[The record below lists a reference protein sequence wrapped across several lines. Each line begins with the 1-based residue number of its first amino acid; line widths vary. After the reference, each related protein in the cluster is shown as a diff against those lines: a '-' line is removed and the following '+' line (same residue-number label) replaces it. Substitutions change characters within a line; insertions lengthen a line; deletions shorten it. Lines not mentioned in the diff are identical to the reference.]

1 METNVS
7 ARLLIF
13 LIICSIVVIG
23 NNSQQA
29 SAEIFFPSTNAR
41 LDDPPTYC
49 IITPD
54 DENISDNKKEQWVS
68 KATGAILEWETK
80 LKAAESENKDVWEIT
95 TKIIPEGESAS
106 STCDIEITFEDK
118 PSILLG
124 HTAGVF
130 SWPPGEIIIYYLQ
143 LVLCS
148 LFIPCYD
155 DETLRSNDQISVT
168 VVHEVGHSFGLD
180 HYISDNDVI
189 TKSWSTVNKSPPSV
203 MIPTIHKTPS
213 LMKITDVD
221 IQKIRSIYGS
231 EGFFAFSSVPVPTPT
246 PTPVPTPTPTPE
258 PTPTPTP
265 EPTPTPTPIPTPTP
279 APPIVPVLP
288 FDSIQVSPKTV
299 VVDRYGQQMLKISGS
314 ILQDE
319 LLRGHPIILTVYR
332 PDQSVQI
339 LKITPTQ
346 KGYFETFLIFDKD
359 SIRGVYRISG
369 SYIQHVD
376 KDMDITF
383 EVTSSKTDINS
394 PIITSKTPTPD
405 LAYKNAAQLAKSTFE
420 TRINELKF
428 ELNEAEKTLSAL
440 DFENTFAQRKIE
452 HAKSIHQ
459 NGIENL
465 KEATKKWSAGVY
477 ELEKQNFQ
485 ESLEFFN
492 RIDSNEKEMRDVLR
506 DIDGYIDEAND
517 LGNILQLQK
526 TSRVPDWIKN
536 NAKWWSA
543 GQIGDSDFVSGIQF
557 MIKEKI
563 INIPDLPEQA
573 SETAEEKVPD
583 WIRNNAGW
591 WADGLITED
600 DFVKGIQYLVEQGII
615 RV

>member
-1 METNVS
+1 VS
-7 ARLLIF
+7 
-13 LIICSIVVIG
+13 
-23 NNSQQA
+23 
-29 SAEIFFPSTNAR
+29 E
-41 LDDPPTYC
+41 
-49 IITPD
+49 
-54 DENISDNKKEQWVS
+54 
-68 KATGAILEWETK
+68 ATGAILEWEAK
-80 LKAAESENKDVWEIT
+80 LKAAESENKAVWEIT

-118 PSILLG
+118 PPILLG
-124 HTAGVF
+124 PIVGVF

-148 LFIPCYD
+148 LIIPCYD
-155 DETLRSNDQISVT
+155 DETLIPNDQISVI
-168 VVHEVGHSFGLD
+168 VLHEVGHSFGLD
-180 HYISDNDVI
+180 HYISDDNEI
-189 TKSWSTVNKSPPSV
+189 TKSWSIGNKSPPSV

-213 LMKITDVD
+213 LVKITDVD
-221 IQKIRSIYGS
+221 TQKIRSIYGS
-231 EGFFAFSSVPVPTPT
+231 EGFFAFSSVPVPTPE
-246 PTPVPTPTPTPE
+246 PTPEPQPAPE

-265 EPTPTPTPIPTPTP
+265 EPQPTPEPTPTPTP
-279 APPIVPVLP
+279 APPIVPVRP
-288 FDSIQVSPKTV
+288 FGSIQVSPKTIV
-299 VVDRYGQQMLKISGS
+299 VEMHETQLLKISGS

-346 KGYFETFLIFDKD
+346 KGYFETFLIFDED

-383 EVTSSKTDINS
+383 QVTSSKTEIIS
-394 PIITSKTPTPD
+394 PIITSKIPTPD
-405 LAYKNAAQLAKSTFE
+405 LAYENAAQLAKSTFE
-420 TRINELKF
+420 SRINELKF
-428 ELNEAEKTLSAL
+428 ELNETEKTLSAL

-452 HAKSIHQ
+452 HAKSIQQ

-465 KEATKKWSAGVY
+465 KEAEKKWSAGVY

-492 RIDSNEKEMRDVLR
+492 RIDSNEKEIRDVLR
-506 DIDGYIDEAND
+506 DIDGYIDEANE
-517 LGNILQLQK
+517 LGNILELQK

-536 NAKWWSA
+536 NAKWWSE
-543 GQIGDSDFVSGIQF
+543 GQIDDSDFVSGIQHL
-557 MIKEKI
+557 INEKI

-573 SETAEEKVPD
+573 SETTEEKVPD

-600 DFVKGIQYLVEQGII
+600 DFVKGIEFLVEQGII
-615 RV
+615 KV